1 MNAPLPESIRRALET
16 VSLDDK
22 YALEHGRALMSGVQA
37 LVRLPML
44 QKKRDAMAGLNT
56 GGFISGYRGSPLGGY
71 DQALWQA
78 KKHLAAQN
86 IQFVPGVNEELAA
99 TAVWGSQQLDL
110 YPKSKKFDGVFGI
123 WYGKGPGVDR
133 CSDVFKH
140 ANMAGTSKHG
150 GVIALAGDDHIA
162 KSSTAAHQS
171 DHIFKACGLPVFF
184 PCSVQDILDMG
195 LHAFAMSRF
204 AGVWSGMKTIQEIV
218 ESTSSVFVDPDRVD
232 IVIPTDFQM
241 PEGGLHIRWPDAPL
255 EQEARLM
262 DYKWYA
268 ALAYVRA
275 NKLNHNVISGP
286 AGGSSD
292 RFGLIASGKA
302 YNDTRQALHDLG
314 LSDDECRRLGIR
326 LHKVNVVWP
335 LEATITRDFALGLQ
349 EILVVEE
356 KRQVIEYQL
365 KEELYNWRAD
375 VRPNVLGKFDE
386 AEGDDSG
393 GEWSQPNPSKNWL
406 LRAQAD
412 LTPAIIA
419 KAIAKRLKKLGVDAD
434 TAARMDARIALIDAK
449 ERSMLVQGVET
460 GDKSWSERTPF
471 FCSGCPHNTSTRVP
485 EGSRAVAGIG
495 CHYMAVWMD
504 RSTVTF
510 SQMGGEGVSWV
521 GQAAFTTDSH
531 VFANLGDGTYYH
543 SGLLAVRQSIAA
555 GVNITYK
562 ILFNDAVAMTGGQPV
577 DGTLK
582 VPEMTREL
590 DAEGAARIVVVT
602 DEPEKYQDPE
612 IVGRLAKGVTVH
624 HRDELDAIQKQ
635 LREIK
640 GCTVIVYD
648 QTCATEKRR
657 RRKRGT
663 LVDPAKRV
671 IINELVCEGCGDCSV
686 QSNCLSVEPVETEFG
701 RKRRINQNTCN
712 KDYSCVKGFC
722 PSFITVEGGQL
733 KGKKKDAGR
742 PDPFTLPPLPEPS
755 LPLAETPWG
764 IVVAG
769 VGGTGVITI
778 GQLLGMAAHLEGKGV
793 VTQDSAGLA
802 QKGGATWSHI
812 QIANRM
818 DAILTTKVGT
828 AEADLVIGCDPIVTA
843 NKSTL
848 AVMREGRTFVAMN
861 THGSPTAAFVSKPDW
876 QFPTANCD
884 AAVANAAGTANI
896 GALDADAL
904 AVQLVGDSLY
914 TNPLMLGYAWQKG
927 RVPLSHAALMRAIEL
942 NNVQVENN
950 KLAFEWGRRAA
961 HDLAAV
967 QSLLKPGQ
975 VIEFIRKTV
984 NLDELIAQRVEFLT
998 GYQNAAYAQQYRAF
1012 VEKVRAAE
1020 AALNSKKLTEAVA
1033 RYLFKLMAYKDE
1045 YEVARLHSDPA
1056 FLSSIAARFEGDYKL
1071 NFHLAPPLTAKKN
1084 DQGELQKS
1092 TFGPS
1097 MLTGFRW
1104 LAKLKGLRGTAF
1116 DVFGRTDER
1125 KTERALIGEYRAA
1138 IDELLASLTTDQLAL
1153 AIEIARLPEEIR
1165 GYGHVKERHLAAART
1180 KWAALMA
1187 DWRAGRQR
1195 RAAA

>member
-1 MNAPLPESIRRALET
+1 MNAPLPESIRKAIET

-22 YALEHGRALMSGVQA
+22 YALENGRALMSGVQA

-44 QKKRDAMAGLNT
+44 QKKRDAFAGLNT
-56 GGFISGYRGSPLGGY
+56 AGFISGYRGSPLGGY

-78 KKHLAAQN
+78 KKHLSAQN
-86 IQFVPGVNEELAA
+86 IVFTPGVNEELAA

-110 YPKSKKFDGVFGI
+110 YPKANKFDGVFGI

-184 PCSVQDILDMG
+184 PSSVQDILDMG

-232 IVIPTDFQM
+232 IVIPTDFTM

-275 NKLNHNVISGP
+275 NKLNHNVIEGP
-286 AGGSSD
+286 ND
-292 RFGLIASGKA
+292 CFGIIASGKA

-314 LSDDECRRLGIR
+314 LDDAECRRLGIR

-335 LEATITRDFALGLQ
+335 LEATITRDFAQGLR

-386 AEGDDSG
+386 ADGDDSG

-412 LTPAIIA
+412 LTPAIIG
-419 KAIAKRLKKLGVDAD
+419 KAIAKRLKKLGVDSD
-434 TAARMDARIALIDAK
+434 TAARMDARIALIEAK
-449 ERSMLVQGVET
+449 ERSMVVQAIDT
-460 GDKSWSERTPF
+460 SDRTPF

-495 CHYMAVWMD
+495 CHYMTVWMD
-504 RSTVTF
+504 RSTTTF

-521 GQAAFTTDSH
+521 GQAAFTNDQH

-590 DAEGAARIVVVT
+590 DAEGAVKIVVVT
-602 DEPEKYQDPE
+602 DEPEKYEESD
-612 IVGRLAKGVTVH
+612 IASRLAKGVTVH
-624 HRDELDAIQKQ
+624 HRDDLDAIQKQ
-635 LREIK
+635 MREIK
-640 GCTVIVYD
+640 GCSVIIYD

-663 LVDPAKRV
+663 MVDPAKRV

-733 KGKKKDAGR
+733 KGKMKDKSDKNAR
-742 PDPFTLPPLPEPS
+742 PNPFTLSPLPEPS

-778 GQLLGMAAHLEGKGV
+778 GQLLGMAAHLEGKGI
-793 VTQDSAGLA
+793 VTQDAAGLA

-812 QIANRM
+812 QIANRA

-828 AEADLVIGCDPIVTA
+828 ADADLVIGCDPIVTA

-848 AVMREGRTFVAMN
+848 VVMREGRTFVAMN
-861 THGSPTAAFVSKPDW
+861 THGSPTAAFVSNPNW
-876 QFPTANCD
+876 QFPAANCD
-884 AAVANAAGTANI
+884 TAVLNAAGAGNVGT
-896 GALDADAL
+896 LDADAL

-927 RVPLSHAALMRAIEL
+927 RVPLSLAAMMRAIEL

-967 QSLLKPGQ
+967 QALMKPAQ
-975 VIEFIRKTV
+975 VIEFIKKTV
-984 NLDELIAQRVEFLT
+984 NLDDMVAKRVEFLT
-998 GYQNAAYAQQYRAF
+998 AYQDAAYAQTYKAF
-1012 VEKVRAAE
+1012 VDKVRSAE
-1020 AALNSKKLTEAVA
+1020 TPLNSKKLSEAVA

-1045 YEVARLHSDPA
+1045 YEVARLQSDPA
-1056 FLSSIAARFEGDYKL
+1056 FLAKIAAQFDGDYKL
-1071 NFHLAPPLTAKKN
+1071 NYHLAPPLTAKKN
-1084 DQGELQKS
+1084 AAGELQKS
-1092 TFGPS
+1092 KFGPS
-1097 MLTGFRW
+1097 MLTGFRL

-1116 DVFGRTDER
+1116 DVFGRTEER
-1125 KTERALIGEYRAA
+1125 KTERALIGEYKAA
-1138 IDELLASLTTDQLAL
+1138 IDELLATLNAGNLAL
-1153 AIEIARLPEEIR
+1153 ASEIARIPEDIR
-1165 GYGHVKERHLAAART
+1165 GYGHVKERHLATARPN
-1180 KWAALMA
+1180 WAALMTE
-1187 DWRAGRQR
+1187 WRAGKQQ
-1195 RAAA
+1195 RAA